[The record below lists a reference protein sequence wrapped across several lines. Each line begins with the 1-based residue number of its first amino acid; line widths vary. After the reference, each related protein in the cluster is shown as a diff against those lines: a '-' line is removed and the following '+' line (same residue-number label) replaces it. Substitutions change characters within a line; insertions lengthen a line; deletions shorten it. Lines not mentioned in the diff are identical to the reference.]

1 MNLRKAY
8 RFRLY
13 PTHQQAH
20 LLVRFCGCARFV
32 WNKALALQMGRL
44 EARIPLLKYGDLAK
58 LLTLW
63 RASEE
68 YGFLGEGPVHTQ
80 QWSLK
85 FLQQAIWEGLDPK
98 NPKKFPGF
106 RKKGKH
112 AGLRYPD
119 SKQIHFDHA
128 VKDDQGRIILPKVFL
143 PKIGFVKMRK
153 SREIEGV
160 IKNIAVTKE
169 GKHWYVSV
177 QTEKKVEA
185 PVCKTKKAVG
195 IDLGVVR
202 FATLSSEE
210 IIGPLDMR
218 ELESKISWQQNKLSR
233 KQKFSE
239 NWKKQRDAVS
249 KVHKKKAN
257 ITKDFHHKHSTEI
270 SKNHA
275 IVVMEDLN
283 VSNMTASAK
292 GTLEEPG
299 TNVKAKSGLNK
310 SILRQGWYSFRQ
322 MMSYKLDWNG
332 AELILVDP
340 RNTSRECPECR
351 YVDGSNRK
359 SQSEFACTR
368 CCYQAHADL
377 VASRNILRAGLAQ
390 SPVALNKSSRET
402 RSNFH

>member
-1 MNLRKAY
+1 MKLRKAY
-8 RFRLY
+8 RYRLY
-13 PTHQQAH
+13 PTLEQLIKFAKA
-20 LLVRFCGCARFV
+20 CGCARFV
-32 WNKALALQMGRL
+32 WNKALFLQKGRL
-44 EARIPLLKYGDLAK
+44 DGEIPLMQYEDLAK

-63 RASEE
+63 RASDE
-68 YGFLGEGPVHTQ
+68 YGFLAECPVHTQ

-98 NPKKFPGF
+98 NPKEFPKF
-106 RKKGKH
+106 RKKWVH
-112 AGLRYPD
+112 NTLRYPD

-128 VKDDQGRIILPKVFL
+128 VKDDQGRNILPKVFL
-143 PKIGFVKMRK
+143 PKIGFVKFLK
-153 SREIEGV
+153 SREIEGT
-160 IKNIAVTKE
+160 IKNITVTKD
-169 GKHWYVSV
+169 GKHWYISV
-177 QTEKKVEA
+177 QTEQNVEA
-185 PVCKTKKAVG
+185 PICKSQQVVG

-210 IIGPLDMR
+210 VIEPLAMKD
-218 ELESKISWQQNKLSR
+218 LEEKMSWEQRKLSR
-233 KQKFSE
+233 KEKFSE
-239 NWKKQRDAVS
+239 NWKQQRKCVQ
-249 KVHKKKAN
+249 KVYTKKAN

-332 AELILVDP
+332 GKLILINP

-351 YVDGSNRK
+351 CIDGANRK
-359 SQSEFACTR
+359 SQSEFECIR
-368 CCYQAHADL
+368 CCYQANADL
-377 VASRNILRAGLAQ
+377 VASKNILRAGLAQ
-390 SPVALNKSSRET
+390 FACC
-402 RSNFH
+402 FA

>member
-8 RFRLY
+8 RFRLDLT
-13 PTHQQAH
+13 PRQR
-20 LLVRFCGCARFV
+20 LLLARFCGCARFV

-44 EARIPLLKYGDLAK
+44 EGEIPLLQYGDLAK

-68 YGFLGEGPVHTQ
+68 YGFLAEGPVHTQ
-80 QWSLK
+80 QWALK

-112 AGLRYPD
+112 VGLRYPD
-119 SKQIHFDHA
+119 SKQVHLDHA
-128 VKDDQGRIILPKVFL
+128 VKDNQGRNILPKVFL

-153 SREIEGV
+153 SREIKGI
-160 IKNIAVTKE
+160 IKNITVTKE

-177 QTEKKVEA
+177 QTEQEVEA
-185 PVCKTKKAVG
+185 PVCKSQKVVG

-210 IIGPLDMR
+210 VIEPLDI
-218 ELESKISWQQNKLSR
+218 EDLESKISWEQKKLSH
-233 KQKFSE
+233 KEKFSE
-239 NWKKQRDAVS
+239 NWKKQRDAVQ

-257 ITKDFHHKHSTEI
+257 ITKDFHHKNSTEI

-299 TNVKAKSGLNK
+299 TNVKAKSGLNR

-322 MMSYKLDWNG
+322 MMRYKLDWNG
-332 AELILVDP
+332 GKLILVDP

-351 YVDGSNRK
+351 YVDGANRE
-359 SQSEFACTR
+359 SQSEFACIR
-368 CCYQAHADL
+368 CCYQANADL
-377 VASRNILRAGLAQ
+377 VASKNILRAGLAQ
-390 SPVALNKSSRET
+390 FACCFE
-402 RSNFH
+402 